1 MLPPLLVGLAAPA
14 LLLFDDRECHDLADR
29 RTVASP
35 SSLRLPRLP
44 NKLLLLLLLCE
55 VIRIRPAPCSS
66 PYNKDT
72 FVRGNW
78 SAGAPSAGFFFLL
91 LRVAGVGREAAD
103 WKTSLRVSL
112 GCIRF
117 SVSPSV
123 SPLFLGEVRSG
134 YEGKGE
140 KYQPRRKDRRFTARV
155 GLLISSSTV
164 CGTSHAFHSS
174 PTRTA
179 SI

>member
-1 MLPPLLVGLAAPA
+1 MLPPLLVGLAAPV
-14 LLLFDDRECHDLADR
+14 LRLANR
-29 RTVASP
+29 RTAVSP
-35 SSLRLPRLP
+35 SSLRLSRLP
-44 NKLLLLLLLCE
+44 NKLLLLLCE
-55 VIRIRPAPCSS
+55 VIRMRPAPCSS
-66 PYNKDT
+66 PYNNDA
-72 FVRGNW
+72 FVRDNW
-78 SAGAPSAGFFFLL
+78 SAGTPSAGLFFRLLGLL
-91 LRVAGVGREAAD
+91 LLGVGREAAD
-103 WKTSLRVSL
+103 WKTSLRVSP

-123 SPLFLGEVRSG
+123 SSLFLGEVRSG

-164 CGTSHAFHSS
+164 CGTSHSFHSS